1 LGRPSSRIKRIYNA
15 VLEAQ
20 LAAIGAVRPGVTAA
34 YVDRQARQVLKAQK
48 LDKAFVHS
56 TGHGLG
62 LEIHEPPRLGK
73 KEKIRLQEGMAI
85 TIEPGVYLSGFGGVR
100 IEDTVVVTKTG
111 CEVLT
116 PTSKEL
122 REI

>member
-1 LGRPSSRIKRIYNA
+1 
-15 VLEAQ
+15 
-20 LAAIGAVRPGVTAA
+20 
-34 YVDRQARQVLKAQK
+34 VLKEYK

-73 KEKIRLQEGMAI
+73 KDKTRLRAGMAI
-85 TIEPGVYLSGFGGVR
+85 TIEPGVYLEGLAGIR
-100 IEDTVVVTKTG
+100 IEDTVLVTQTG

-116 PTSKEL
+116 PTSKEFIHL
-122 REI
+122 

>member
-1 LGRPSSRIKRIYNA
+1 

-20 LAAIGAVRPGVTAA
+20 LAGVAAVRAGIKAGD
-34 YVDRQARQVLKAQK
+34 VDRAARKVLQAHGFEKE
-48 LDKAFVHS
+48 FVHS

-73 KEKIRLQEGMAI
+73 RDGTYLQAGMAI
-85 TIEPGVYLSGFGGVR
+85 TIEPGAYIQDTGGVR
-100 IEDTVVVTKTG
+100 IEDTVLVTESG

-116 PTSKEL
+116 PTPKEL
-122 REI
+122 VVV